1 MNISIYSNVKQTE
14 SKEFTTILEFL
25 SDIKEGKWQDAVLK
39 IRTIQDKE
47 IRRAEKTKLPNV
59 TISGVFGKRI
69 DTDCKVH
76 SGLIAIDLDDLN
88 SEVESTRVLLEQD
101 PYIFSLFASCSGN
114 GLCVIFK
121 INPEK
126 HRDSFE
132 AIADYFIRKY
142 QLLIDSTGINESRA
156 RFVSYDPD
164 LYVNDK
170 CLTFKKYLPK
180 PKKKSIPITIFVQS
194 EFDEVVNKMVNQ
206 GVSCVEDYRD
216 WRDIGFGLADQFG
229 EAGRQYFHS
238 LSSVSSKYDPTIC
251 DKQYTQSLQRN
262 GRPGNKITIA
272 TIYWHAKQAGINTTS
287 ERTKKIASAT
297 SSMKKSGL
305 DAKTI
310 ATNLEKFEGIT
321 GVDDIIQQAFAND
334 TNEAA
339 PLVDRLRMHL
349 KHHYKLKRNVITR
362 KLENDGKIL
371 DEIHLNTMYLDCLI
385 MFDKLT
391 FELFCKV
398 LFSNNTIDYNPLHDW
413 FNANKENNHEGVIDA
428 FFGCFETKDEIKYF
442 GKKWLVSI
450 IASAYGNHSPL
461 MLIFAGEKQGTG
473 KTEAFRRLLPAE
485 LRSYYAEMSPG
496 MKDTDFNLMLTQK
509 LIVMDDECGG
519 KSKKDALHLKSMLSK
534 QTFTLRE
541 PYGKMNV
548 DLDRLAVLCGTTND
562 LEILNDPTGNR
573 RLIPIEITG
582 VNIVSMN
589 AINKTSLIMEAWH
602 LYKSGYDWQLSREDI
617 DRLATNTDKF
627 QEVSLENEMLQKFF
641 THSTDY
647 FLTTSE
653 VKNILET
660 KTVQKYSL
668 RRIGMELKRLKFER
682 VKRSGNYVYLIEEK
696 DKLKGSFIPNG
707 SGITF

>member
-1 MNISIYSNVKQTE
+1 MNISIYTNVKQTE
-14 SKEFTTILEFL
+14 SKDFTNINEFL
-25 SDIKEGKWQDAVLK
+25 SDIKEGRWQDSVLK

-47 IRRAEKTKLPNV
+47 IRRAEKIKLPNV
-59 TISGVFGKRI
+59 TLSGIFGKRI
-69 DTDCKVH
+69 DTDCKSH
-76 SGLIAIDLDDLN
+76 SGFIGIDLDDLN
-88 SEVESTRVLLEQD
+88 NEVESTRVLLEQD
-101 PYIFSLFASCSGN
+101 PYIFSIFSSVSGN

-126 HRDSFE
+126 HRESFDG
-132 AIADYFIRKY
+132 IADYLIKKY
-142 QLLIDSTGINESRA
+142 QLLADSTGINESRT

-164 LYVNDK
+164 LYSNEK

-180 PKKKSIPITIFVQS
+180 PKKKSIPVTIFVQS
-194 EFDEVVNKMVNQ
+194 EFDEVVTKMVQQ

-229 EAGRQYFHS
+229 EAGRTYFHS
-238 LSSVSSKYDPTIC
+238 LSSVSVKYDPTIC

-287 ERTKKIASAT
+287 ERTKKIATAT
-297 SSMKKSGL
+297 NTMKRAGL

-310 ATNLEKFEGIT
+310 SDNLAKFEDIT
-321 GVDDIIQQAFAND
+321 GVDDIIQQAFSND
-334 TNEAA
+334 TNEKTS
-339 PLVDRLRMHL
+339 LVDSLRMHL

-385 MFDKLT
+385 MFEKLT

-398 LFSNNTIDYNPLHDW
+398 LFSNNTIDYNPLHEW
-413 FNANKENNHEGVIDA
+413 FEANKENKHTGVIDA
-428 FFGCFETKDEIKYF
+428 FFGCFNTEDDIKYF
-442 GKKWLVSI
+442 GKKWLVSV

-473 KTEAFRRLLPAE
+473 KTEAFRRMLPDE
-485 LRSYYAEMSPG
+485 LRQYYAEMSPG

-519 KSKKDALHLKSMLSK
+519 KSKKDAMHLKSMLSK
-534 QTFTLRE
+534 QMFTLRE

-548 DLDRLAVLCGTTND
+548 DLNRLAVLCGTTND

-573 RLIPIEITG
+573 RLIPIEIISI
-582 VNIVSMN
+582 NIPSLN
-589 AINKTSLIMEAWH
+589 AINKTALIMEAWH
-602 LYKSGYDWQLSREDI
+602 LFNEGFDWQLSKEDI
-617 DRLATNTDKF
+617 DRLATGTDKF
-627 QEVSLENEMLQKFF
+627 QETSLENEMIQKFF
-641 THSTDY
+641 TYSEDY
-647 FLTTSE
+647 YLTTSE
-653 VKNILET
+653 VKNTLET
-660 KTVQKYSL
+660 RTVQKYSL
-668 RRIGMELKRLKFER
+668 RRIGMELKRLKFSR
-682 VKRSGNYVYLIEEK
+682 VKKSGSYVYMLQEK
-696 DKLKGSFIPNG
+696 DKLTGGF
-707 SGITF
+707 TQ